1 MNTLIPSRSIRIARC
16 EVSGRSFGL
25 DLSAIVG
32 IQPRDVVRFEAGE
45 TDAVVGT
52 MSSLGRQ
59 LPVYSLARLLGLSD
73 SDKHSGHCI
82 VTTDGVDVWGLLVD
96 RVSHSESRTTND
108 LIPLPPLI
116 TGSSGA
122 MIQGVVSNAG
132 DQEPP
137 LIVLELKKLRPQ
149 SLAANTL
156 GEAPADLIAAPL
168 IDGTPSPQATRRRLI
183 TFAPASEARDSSTR
197 FAFSVS
203 QVAEITRVPNFVAI
217 PRSPDFVVGLATWRQ
232 GPLPIVRL
240 GSTSTPV
247 AVDSTTRLAI
257 VKVPESPLPLGLL
270 VNAECELLSCPL
282 TGTPVAASATGQSDQ
297 RVRAAFRVG
306 SQTLLF
312 PRFQATGPA

>member
-1 MNTLIPSRSIRIARC
+1 MNALTPSRLIRIARC
-16 EVSGRSFGL
+16 EVAGRSFGL

-32 IQPRDVVRFEAGE
+32 IQPREVVRFRAGE
-45 TDAVVGT
+45 SDMVVGA
-52 MSSLGRQ
+52 MASLGRM
-59 LPVYSLARLLGLSD
+59 LPVYSLARLLGMPAATTS
-73 SDKHSGHCI
+73 SGHCI

-96 RVSHSESRTTND
+96 RVSHSESRTASD

-122 MIQGVVSNAG
+122 MIQGVVCNAG
-132 DQEPP
+132 DQELP
-137 LIVLELKKLRPQ
+137 LIVLDLKKLRPQ
-149 SLAANTL
+149 PLAANTL
-156 GEAPADLIAAPL
+156 DEAPADLNAVSVIE
-168 IDGTPSPQATRRRLI
+168 GTPSPQATRRRLI
-183 TFAPASEARDSSTR
+183 TFAPASEAPDSSTR

-240 GSTSTPV
+240 GSTSSPV

-282 TGTPVAASATGQSDQ
+282 TGTPVAASAAGQSDQ

-312 PRFQATGPA
+312 PRFQATGSA